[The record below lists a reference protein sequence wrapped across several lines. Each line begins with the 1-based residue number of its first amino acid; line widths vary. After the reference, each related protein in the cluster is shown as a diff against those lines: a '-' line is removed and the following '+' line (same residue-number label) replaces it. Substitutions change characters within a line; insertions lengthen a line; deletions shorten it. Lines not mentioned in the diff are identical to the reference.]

1 MKASSMYPQE
11 KEKVH
16 DREWVKSM
24 GFAPSIMDY
33 ARFDYVAQPE
43 DKLDVADLVPRVG
56 PYDVWAIGW
65 GYRPIPG
72 VKTAD
77 DEKPLLD
84 RWARQQDQRS
94 VTSSSEPTGR
104 FLRSKC
110 WNLHRPR
117 PQAWESPQSIE
128 TLKRR

>member
-1 MKASSMYPQE
+1 MKASSMYPQ
-11 KEKVH
+11 EKVH

-65 GYRPIPG
+65 
-72 VKTAD
+72 
-77 DEKPLLD
+77 
-84 RWARQQDQRS
+84 
-94 VTSSSEPTGR
+94 VTGPSRAS
-104 FLRSKC
+104 
-110 WNLHRPR
+110 RPR
-117 PQAWESPQSIE
+117 TTKSRCSTDGHDSRTSDP
-128 TLKRR
+128 